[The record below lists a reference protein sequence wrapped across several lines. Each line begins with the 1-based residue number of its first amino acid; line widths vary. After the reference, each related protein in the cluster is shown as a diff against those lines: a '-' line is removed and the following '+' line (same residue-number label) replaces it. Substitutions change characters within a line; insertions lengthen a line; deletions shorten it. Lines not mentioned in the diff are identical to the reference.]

1 MVMERKPNLARR
13 FLDEEESSDMYEG
26 EPFMTNEEVEQFVH
40 SDSDELIESN
50 PRRNAPPTRGV
61 PWQMLRLPGARG
73 SERGVTAAM
82 RDRMR
87 SQFGVLQDFRDS
99 PFLTMVEASTWT
111 QYINNMDA
119 QDAGAEL
126 NAEIA
131 MDERASLFLFAEE
144 WRNDPSHEQFRRRVV
159 NHPSVSITEEIAKG
173 QIVFDIVTGAISRQ
187 VNQPGVRHDRM
198 LRLALDVLQSI
209 RFRDYNYYTVNL
221 MHGDEGA
228 ALYQEFLSRY
238 TPLEAHEVAVISEI
252 RAGIENRGRNYAS
265 QTTSPTADAV
275 QTFAIMHRIVESYD
289 LGDTMTA
296 RAGLELILSSPISYR
311 SNMAFSVN
319 VDPMGRSRISR
330 EGGIVMVHLNT
341 NNSSLG
347 SQNQGELRAISVNAT
362 DKNGNPYRLEQGAR
376 NSAPWDPGNEGVI
389 AVDNNGRLQLRL
401 AGGGGGGGGGNVV
414 PELNGVVMYEVTSL
428 ADPTPIRVWQFH
440 GDNAGRPP
448 TRLVHFPYDAY
459 VREGNALQV
468 EAVRTQEQPRNAKN
482 KRGLRNPGG
491 ARMNPGHE
499 LAVKDIL
506 IDEGGASGLKPLM
519 KAFPKGTTEAQ
530 ARNMLSEVPD
540 VYLHPAGDYILMN
553 PAHGVL
559 TNVPFDATEYI
570 NERSDAW
577 EARLEQWAKKY
588 IDDELKRV
596 MRDGQR
602 GGFREGGEVG
612 WGEDRIEVFKY
623 TVSPSPYEE
632 GAEEFVEILLEVK
645 KFMEGYNTGY
655 DPEGYAFSNA
665 LTRIEAYLAE
675 LYPPAWGVTVNYG
688 KETKMG
694 KTSGRPAWEAR
705 RPTNLLDGLFF
716 VFIYPFDAIRDAY
729 DTNPPLVPLG
739 HGHHLFVQLIPKNR
753 LDFDNKMKKMSKT
766 SKGSFTVIGTPKDDL
781 KGMDTGLGD
790 VFGSRETIGGYT
802 VWYAFLKG
810 TKVKVPWM
818 IQLPRKRGK
827 KGALLFG
834 KKQVTKDGK
843 TYHTIRPK
851 QKGNAEVNDAWKKF
865 LSVYGEPVFK
875 QDKNKNVLFYIPKKN
890 QTGKFWT
897 WLKKKQG

>member
-73 SERGVTAAM
+73 SERGITAAM
-82 RDRMR
+82 RDSMR
-87 SQFGVLQDFRDS
+87 SQFGVLKDFRDS
-99 PFLTMVEASTWT
+99 PFLTMVEANTWT

-144 WRNDPSHEQFRRRVV
+144 WRNDPSHEQFRRRIV

-252 RAGIENRGRNYAS
+252 RAGIENRGRNYAA

-296 RAGLELILSSPISYR
+296 RAGLELILSAPISYR

-347 SQNQGELRAISVNAT
+347 NQNQGELRAISVNAT

-376 NSAPWDPGNEGVI
+376 NSTPWNPGSEGVI
-389 AVDNNGRLQLRL
+389 GVDNNGRLQLRP
-401 AGGGGGGGGGNVV
+401 GGGGGGNVL

-440 GDNAGRPP
+440 GDNAGRAP

-468 EAVRTQEQPRNAKN
+468 EAVRTQEQPRNARN
-482 KRGLRNPGG
+482 QRGLRNPGG

-519 KAFPKGTTEAQ
+519 KAFPEGTTEAQ
-530 ARNMLSEVPD
+530 ARIMLSEVPD

-553 PAHGVL
+553 PAA
-559 TNVPFDATEYI
+559 PF
-570 NERSDAW
+570 
-577 EARLEQWAKKY
+577 
-588 IDDELKRV
+588 
-596 MRDGQR
+596 
-602 GGFREGGEVG
+602 
-612 WGEDRIEVFKY
+612 
-623 TVSPSPYEE
+623 E
-632 GAEEFVEILLEVK
+632 GAHE
-645 KFMEGYNTGY
+645 
-655 DPEGYAFSNA
+655 
-665 LTRIEAYLAE
+665 
-675 LYPPAWGVTVNYG
+675 
-688 KETKMG
+688 
-694 KTSGRPAWEAR
+694 
-705 RPTNLLDGLFF
+705 
-716 VFIYPFDAIRDAY
+716 
-729 DTNPPLVPLG
+729 TNPPLVPLG

>member
-13 FLDEEESSDMYEG
+13 FLDDEESSDMDVS
-26 EPFMTNEEVEQFVH
+26 EPFMTKEEVQQFVE
-40 SDSDELIESN
+40 SDSDELIEAN
-50 PRRNAPPTRGV
+50 PRRNPPPTRGI

-73 SERGVTAAM
+73 RERGVTAAM
-82 RDRMR
+82 RDMMR
-87 SQFGVLQDFRDS
+87 AQFGIMQDFRDS
-99 PFLTMVEASTWT
+99 PFLPMVEVNAWT

-144 WRNDPSHEQFRRRVV
+144 WRNDPAHEQFRRRVV
-159 NHPSVSITEEIAKG
+159 NHPGVNITEEIAKG

-198 LRLALDVLQSI
+198 LRLALDVLHSI
-209 RFRDYNYYTVNL
+209 RLRDYNFYTVNL

-296 RAGLELILSSPISYR
+296 RAGLELILSAPISYR

-319 VDPMGRSRISR
+319 VDPMGRSRVSR
-330 EGGIVMVHLNT
+330 EGGIVMVHLNE
-341 NNSSLG
+341 NNSNLG
-347 SQNQGELRAISVNAT
+347 NQNQGELRAISVNAM
-362 DKNGNPYRLEQGAR
+362 DKNGNPFRVEQGAA
-376 NSAPWDPGNEGVI
+376 NSQPWNPGGEGV
-389 AVDNNGRLQLRL
+389 VGVSNNGQLQLRPV
-401 AGGGGGGGGGNVV
+401 GGGGNVL

-440 GDNAGRPP
+440 GDNPNNAPNRIIA
-448 TRLVHFPYDAY
+448 FPYDAY

-468 EAVRTQEQPRNAKN
+468 EAVRTQEQPRNARN
-482 KRGLRNPGG
+482 QRGLRNPGG
-491 ARMNPGHE
+491 ALKNAPF
-499 LAVKDIL
+499 
-506 IDEGGASGLKPLM
+506 DESAFFRDEAPQIKAPLM
-519 KAFPKGTTEAQ
+519 DALEAWCEAF
-530 ARNMLSEVPD
+530 
-540 VYLHPAGDYILMN
+540 
-553 PAHGVL
+553 
-559 TNVPFDATEYI
+559 
-570 NERSDAW
+570 
-577 EARLEQWAKKY
+577 
-588 IDDELKRV
+588 IDDRLKEALVSSRGETGDGLTQIGFSVNDLMYSDETGPSGYSSFLEILKEYERV
-596 MRDGQR
+596 LGGGSMNYTKGPGKEVLIGHMKEMYPMARDIY
-602 GGFREGGEVG
+602 
-612 WGEDRIEVFKY
+612 IEVNSKGYHRPHIRFEFYYDSAALEKARGN
-623 TVSPSPYEE
+623 PS
-632 GAEEFVEILLEVK
+632 
-645 KFMEGYNTGY
+645 
-655 DPEGYAFSNA
+655 
-665 LTRIEAYLAE
+665 
-675 LYPPAWGVTVNYG
+675 
-688 KETKMG
+688 
-694 KTSGRPAWEAR
+694 
-705 RPTNLLDGLFF
+705 
-716 VFIYPFDAIRDAY
+716 
-729 DTNPPLVPLG
+729 LVPLG
-739 HGHHLFVQLIPKNR
+739 HGHHLFVQLIPKNS

-781 KGMDTGLGD
+781 MGMDTGLGD
-790 VFGSRETIGGYT
+790 VFGSRDTIGGYT
-802 VWYAFLKG
+802 VWYAYLKG
-810 TKVKVPWM
+810 TKTKVPWM

-827 KGALLFG
+827 KGGLLFG

-875 QDKNKNVLFYIPKKN
+875 QDKNKDVLFYIPKKN

>member
-13 FLDEEESSDMYEG
+13 FLDDEESSDMYEG
-26 EPFMTNEEVEQFVH
+26 EPFMTKEEVQQFVE
-40 SDSDELIESN
+40 SDSDELIEAN
-50 PRRNAPPTRGV
+50 PRRNPPPTRGI

-87 SQFGVLQDFRDS
+87 AQFGIMQDFRDS
-99 PFLTMVEASTWT
+99 PFLPMVEANAWT

-144 WRNDPSHEQFRRRVV
+144 WRNDPAHEQFRRRVV
-159 NHPSVSITEEIAKG
+159 NHPSVNITEEIAKG

-198 LRLALDVLQSI
+198 LRLALDVLHSI
-209 RFRDYNYYTVNL
+209 RLRDYNFYTVNL

-296 RAGLELILSSPISYR
+296 RAGLELILSAPISYR

-319 VDPMGRSRISR
+319 VDPLGRSRVSR
-330 EGGIVMVHLNT
+330 EGGIVMVHLNED
-341 NNSSLG
+341 NSNLG
-347 SQNQGELRAISVNAT
+347 NQNRGPLRAISVNAM
-362 DKNGNPYRLEQGAR
+362 DKNGNPYRVEQGAA
-376 NSAPWDPGNEGVI
+376 NSQPWNPGGEGVV
-389 AVDNNGRLQLRL
+389 AVSNNGQLQLR
-401 AGGGGGGGGGNVV
+401 GGGGGTL

-440 GDNAGRPP
+440 GDNPGNAP
-448 TRLVHFPYDAY
+448 TRIITFPYDAY

-468 EAVRTQEQPRNAKN
+468 EAVRTQEQPRNARN
-482 KRGLRNPGG
+482 QRGLRNPGG
-491 ARMNPGHE
+491 ARMNPSHE

-530 ARNMLSEVPD
+530 ARIMLSKVPD

-553 PAHGVL
+553 PGGAL
-559 TNVPFDATEYI
+559 KNAPFD
-570 NERSDAW
+570 
-577 EARLEQWAKKY
+577 EAAFLRDEMPQRKAALKERLEAWCEEY
-588 IDDELKRV
+588 IDDELKEKL
-596 MRDGQR
+596 GR
-602 GGFREGGEVG
+602 GGGDTGDGLTQVVVHMEAEDGYYLFDELLRDYMRVRAGTEVG
-612 WGEDRIEVFKY
+612 AMK
-623 TVSPSPYEE
+623 
-632 GAEEFVEILLEVK
+632 
-645 KFMEGYNTGY
+645 
-655 DPEGYAFSNA
+655 A
-665 LTRIEAYLAE
+665 LTDDMKEM
-675 LYPPAWGVTVNYG
+675 YPMARNIYVAV
-688 KETKMG
+688 
-694 KTSGRPAWEAR
+694 RPRSDTIWFE
-705 RPTNLLDGLFF
+705 F
-716 VFIYPFDAIRDAY
+716 YY
-729 DTNPPLVPLG
+729 DTEELEKARGNPSLVPLG

-781 KGMDTGLGD
+781 MGMDTGLGD
-790 VFGSRETIGGYT
+790 VFGSRDTIGGYT
-802 VWYAFLKG
+802 VWYAYLKG
-810 TKVKVPWM
+810 TKTKVPWM

-875 QDKNKNVLFYIPKKN
+875 QDKNKDVLFYIPKKN